1 MRSPPKLASLIL
13 ALSVFAGPAAAQK
26 FYLDDPL
33 EKEPPLWPT
42 IEPQT
47 RALSDILEV
56 FNHTF
61 GEPGERHPE
70 GRVIPAGGVNTMG
83 GSHGRRMFENRHA
96 RQRFSPEGLKRGPGD
111 DRPTTTDAKW
121 RVLTVKQ
128 FGLRPGILIADSTD
142 QLYLLRFDPTNWL
155 EMASGAEMVSSK
167 ILCVLGYF
175 VLEN

>member
-26 FYLDDPL
+26 FYPDDPL

-83 GSHGRRMFENRHA
+83 EVMDGACSRTAMRANA
-96 RQRFSPEGLKRGPGD
+96 SAP
-111 DRPTTTDAKW
+111 
-121 RVLTVKQ
+121 RV
-128 FGLRPGILIADSTD
+128 
-142 QLYLLRFDPTNWL
+142 
-155 EMASGAEMVSSK
+155 
-167 ILCVLGYF
+167 
-175 VLEN
+175 